1 MKTTL
6 ALFLPV
12 QSAIRTVASAVNART
27 PQGLKDAAARIQVHA
42 AGRNENDLTINLD
55 TLRQI
60 TDKDGDMVMAWA
72 PHRGADRLV
81 LR

>member
-1 MKTTL
+1 METTR

-12 QSAIRTVASAVNART
+12 QYAIRAVASAVNARI

-42 AGRNENDLTINLD
+42 AGSNENDLV

-60 TDKDGDMVMAWA
+60 TDKDGDMVMA
-72 PHRGADRLV
+72 
-81 LR
+81 